1 MSTPTLSTKLP
12 RAERDRFVQV
22 AESQGKSTS
31 ALLQFLVRNYLQS
44 GGKVAVEQSTPPKR
58 AFAKKGLPP
67 EKTRSVSHKPGRD
80 PSPDTSPGKQR
91 PGVGL
96 PTEYL
101 PPSRHPVYSR
111 PNLSTSAGYTYQ
123 PGSVDVIDLRRHPFP
138 SPKSNGDWV
147 SILQKIEDTVYRLR
161 SQRIV
166 SQGKPE
172 TSAIHS
178 SDSGLGWLFALG
190 LLWLGLRSRS

>member
-1 MSTPTLSTKLP
+1 MSTTLATKVKK
-12 RAERDRFVQV
+12 ADRDRFFKV
-22 AESQGKSTS
+22 AESQGKSAS
-31 ALLQFLVRNYLQS
+31 ALLYGLVQDYLQS
-44 GGKVAVEQSTPPKR
+44 GGKATVEQSTPPKR
-58 AFAKKGLPP
+58 APAKKGLPP

-96 PTEYL
+96 PTEYQ

-123 PGSVDVIDLRRHPFP
+123 PGSVDVIDLRRHPSP
-138 SPKSNGDWV
+138 LPKSNGDWV

-166 SQGKPE
+166 SQGRPE

-190 LLWLGLRSRS
+190 LLFLGLRSRS